1 MIKGFKDFLLRGNVV
16 DLAVAFVIGAA
27 FAAVITTFTEKIIQ
41 PIINSVGGRDSLGLG
56 FFIRDNDDKTFVD
69 IGALITALIN
79 FVIVAAAVYFIVV
92 VPVTRLMERR
102 NRGEEPPVE
111 APTEDIVLLRE
122 IRDSLQQ
129 RSICSAGHSAASRVS
144 SAGAS
149 RGRCARRRRPRPAAR
164 PSRRRCRRLTA
175 RGDPRPR
182 GPIGSLM
189 ATTLCGG
196 RRAAAVRCVEPGPRH
211 PG

>member
-27 FAAVITTFTEKIIQ
+27 FAAVISSFTEKIIQ
-41 PIINSVGGRDSLGLG
+41 PIINSIGGRESLGLG
-56 FFIRDNDDKTFVD
+56 FFIRDNDQKTFVD
-69 IGALITALIN
+69 IGALITAIIN

-129 RSICSAGHSAASRVS
+129 RSI
-144 SAGAS
+144 
-149 RGRCARRRRPRPAAR
+149 
-164 PSRRRCRRLTA
+164 
-175 RGDPRPR
+175 
-182 GPIGSLM
+182 
-189 ATTLCGG
+189 
-196 RRAAAVRCVEPGPRH
+196 
-211 PG
+211 

>member
-27 FAAVITTFTEKIIQ
+27 FALVISTFTDKIIQ
-41 PIINSVGGRDSLGLG
+41 PIINSIGGRDSLGLG
-56 FFIRDNDDKTFVD
+56 FFIRDNDAKTFVD
-69 IGALITALIN
+69 IGALISALIN
-79 FVIVAAAVYFIVV
+79 FVIVAAAVYFVVV

-129 RSICSAGHSAASRVS
+129 R
-144 SAGAS
+144 
-149 RGRCARRRRPRPAAR
+149 
-164 PSRRRCRRLTA
+164 
-175 RGDPRPR
+175 
-182 GPIGSLM
+182 
-189 ATTLCGG
+189 
-196 RRAAAVRCVEPGPRH
+196 AV
-211 PG
+211 

>member
-27 FAAVITTFTEKIIQ
+27 FAAVITTFTTKIIQ
-41 PIINSVGGRDSLGLG
+41 PIINAAGGPDSAGLG
-56 FFIRDNDDKTFVD
+56 FYISDTDPKTFVD
-69 IGALITALIN
+69 IGALITAIIN

-129 RSICSAGHSAASRVS
+129 RSI
-144 SAGAS
+144 
-149 RGRCARRRRPRPAAR
+149 
-164 PSRRRCRRLTA
+164 
-175 RGDPRPR
+175 
-182 GPIGSLM
+182 
-189 ATTLCGG
+189 
-196 RRAAAVRCVEPGPRH
+196 
-211 PG
+211 